1 MEAAVEENGKRTN
14 QMPSPRNLHLCLQSS
29 GFLKPFMT
37 NPQRHHLKWTLVLSF
52 WECSYVFPSFFKSR
66 STSFGYAHVTI
77 GSIGVMNLSP
87 NQLFWVSLKL
97 AGKKVVKLWLSRMCT
112 GLFPCFSVSNNSPLP
127 VVEAAWK
134 GVRDEGLW
142 SSNFPAL
149 RHVSS
154 TSSDVLFLTR
164 AQSGTSTGEGRQDQR
179 CSS

>member
-1 MEAAVEENGKRTN
+1 MDSCFIVLRMFIRFPLLF
-14 QMPSPRNLHLCLQSS
+14 QIQICLVWLCPCHYWQ
-29 GFLKPFMT
+29 
-37 NPQRHHLKWTLVLSF
+37 H
-52 WECSYVFPSFFKSR
+52 R
-66 STSFGYAHVTI
+66 SQESE
-77 GSIGVMNLSP
+77 P
-87 NQLFWVSLKL
+87 QLFWVPLKL

-142 SSNFPAL
+142 SSHFPAL